1 MVKTGRLLVAAA
13 MLVLASGSALAQA
26 ASPVRDAPTRD
37 QGVSAAVKAM
47 VSSAISKLSAAA
59 EVDSVQPSPLS
70 GFYQVIASGRLF
82 YVSAD
87 GRYVING
94 ELFDLSSMHNA
105 SEDAWASYRRKLLAQ
120 VPASERIVY
129 APAHPRYTISVFTDI
144 TCPFCEQ
151 LHKHMA
157 AFNVTGI
164 AVEYLAWP
172 REGVTTESGK
182 PTPTYTRMVSVWCAK
197 DRKAAMTAAMAGTVR
212 SATCTNPVKD
222 QFKLGI
228 KLGVNGT
235 PSVIGPDGHLLGGYL
250 TPEQLLAAL
259 RKGN

>member
-1 MVKTGRLLVAAA
+1 MLKTGWLLVAAA
-13 MLVLASGSALAQA
+13 MLGLASGSALAQA
-26 ASPVRDAPTRD
+26 TSTVRAPRQAT
-37 QGVSAAVKAM
+37 QGVSPAVKAM

-59 EVDSVQPSPLS
+59 EVDSVQSSPLP

-105 SEDAWASYRRKLLAQ
+105 SEDAWATYRRKVLAE
-120 VPASERIVY
+120 VPASERIVF
-129 APAHPRYTISVFTDI
+129 APAHPRYTISVFTDV

-157 AFNVTGI
+157 AFNAAGI

-172 REGVTTESGK
+172 REGLTTTSGK
-182 PTPTYTRMVSVWCAK
+182 PTSTYTKMVSVWCAK
-197 DRKAAMTAAMAGTVR
+197 DRKAALSAAMTGNVA
-212 SATCTNPVKD
+212 SATCANPVKD
-222 QFKLGI
+222 QFQLGVKLGI
-228 KLGVNGT
+228 NGT
-235 PSVIGPDGHLLGGYL
+235 PSLIGPDGHMLGGYL
-250 TPEQLLAAL
+250 TPEQLLTAL
-259 RKGN
+259 RTTH